1 MKRLIGTIMLLAIS
15 ASIAVGQCSDSD
27 KKMLEAFDRAWG
39 DAGQAGDKAKLMDI
53 YADDYMG
60 LPGNQGK
67 TATIDNTMKAFE
79 RNKSNPTPDK
89 VSHDVYRIV
98 CTPTSATIT
107 HRNIIWTADGTGG
120 KPETFHTRSV
130 HFLEKRNGKW
140 QVVSNAGGGGLD
152 DFDTIWYLEQ
162 AWNDAAMSGDK
173 KWFED
178 NFASDFSSISSA
190 DGALTNRAQ
199 ELAAFGKD
207 KITSA
212 ETTDMNIRVEGNT
225 AAITGI
231 YHIKGTDAK
240 GAAFD
245 HRMRYTDVWIKR
257 DGRWQA
263 WTSQGTLIK

>member
-1 MKRLIGTIMLLAIS
+1 MKRLIGTVMLLAIS
-15 ASIAVGQCSDSD
+15 AGIALGQCSDGD

-39 DAGQAGDKAKLMDI
+39 GAGQSGDKAMLEAI

-60 LPGNQGK
+60 LPGYQNK
-67 TATIDNTMKAFE
+67 TSTIDSTMKAFE
-79 RNKSNPTPDK
+79 RNKANANPDK
-89 VSHDVYRIV
+89 TSHDVYRIT

-107 HRNIIWTADGTGG
+107 HRNVIWTADGAGG

-140 QVVSNAGGGGLD
+140 QVVSNAGSGLD
-152 DFDTIWYLEQ
+152 DYDTIGYLEQ
-162 AWNDAAMSGDK
+162 AWNDAAMTGNK

-178 NFASDFSSISSA
+178 NYASDFSSISST

-199 ELAAFGKD
+199 ELASFGKD

-212 ETTDMNIRVEGNT
+212 ETTNMNIRIEGNT
-225 AAITGI
+225 AAVTGV
-231 YHIKGTDAK
+231 YHIKGTDEK